1 MLSVLKEMTNH
12 ASETSCHIQ
21 EERGFL
27 KYVCKSGTSTYNK
40 CHNSEETYNDGSG
53 MFPAGEICSND
64 PFFYQACDKALGGR
78 VTNDKFLCEYFL
90 CVSPSSSRSIQL
102 SAVLEMFHLICNG
115 DVDCA
120 SGIDETNCPNTTTI
134 MPSGRVIFSDH
145 ICNDVCDDIISCEDE
160 ATCNGYTYGMSCN
173 VTDNK
178 GRTAYIYLLIFD
190 LCNGYQDCDNG
201 EDESKCR
208 VTNET
213 LDTCEHANT
222 GKLVPHFNSTRCNVI
237 PAFGDKYCAD
247 VAQSQSNCTDQS
259 KVGIICEINGYIST
273 VSKYMIC
280 KIHKNICDDGIEQLC
295 EQLTEPCFIH
305 KHFMCDGRLDC
316 ENEADERHPH
326 CQSVTQGTCKRR
338 VGGLGNLTIPLAWL
352 GDGIQDCVDG
362 SDEATIWP
370 TCGVGQSYRLVS
382 GKEAC
387 ENVFVC
393 RWGNPGY
400 VEVRNLCDGIET
412 CGNENEICSYSRNS
426 METTRTL
433 PTSDKGLTKRISY
446 CLKGL
451 KQVEIQRGS
460 CTSQQ
465 FIFPDQKFF
474 GVDTKTTLHL
484 PSMKE
489 DCANIFGEQYL
500 YTSCAGKCSS
510 SPCPLRETPRY
521 EVCPAQYPNRVGTIA
536 NDEYLAFFTKSHGE
550 VFTNRYFVCDDKIRC
565 VDYAEVCD
573 LVNNC
578 EDGSDENRCDN
589 HFKCLS
595 TSRLIPKVK
604 VCDGSFDCMDG
615 SDECNDLCSKQIL
628 ETGSL
633 KGLSWLIGSLA
644 IFANSAIV
652 IKNLLTLT
660 RCQTS
665 VALINKSLVILISFG
680 DFLIGCYLIVIAVYD
695 SIIFKKDYCLREITW
710 ITSIEC
716 SVIGIFST
724 IGSQI
729 SLFSMTVLS
738 TVRIYGIWNSMRVPG
753 EVTLL
758 KAVQVTTV
766 VFSLALASA
775 AIAIIPVIDQLE
787 DFFVNG
793 LKFDNELSFFIG
805 TPDKRLIF
813 DVLEAYYGRMK
824 TATLSWDMIRQ
835 MVSGMYSHD
844 LDYHDHT
851 LKQTKVDFYGNDGV
865 CLFKYFVKSNDP
877 QKMFVWGILILNFLC
892 FMIITLSY
900 ILIGLVSLRSSKSL
914 TNSQGNRQISNR
926 NRRMNQKIAIII
938 GTDFVC
944 WVPFIIICVLHSL
957 EVLDATPWYSFFSM
971 IILPINSVINPFL
984 YDDIV
989 TSFFINSVRRLS
1001 ARMLNSAIFQSI
1013 RNRIR
1018 SDQVEMI
1025 ELQQIRIEGEDLVQG
1040 TSGIVRETTEE
1051 QGSDQESTEEHR
1063 LAEETTEGQRLI
1075 RETTEVQRLAEETTE
1090 GQRLIRETTEEH
1102 RLAEETT
1109 EGQRLIRE
1117 TTEVH
1122 RLAEETTE
1130 GQRLIR
1136 ETTEEHRL
1144 AEETTE
1150 GQRLIRET
1158 TEVQRLAEETTEGQ
1172 RLIRETTEVHR
1183 LAEETT
1189 EGQRLIHETT
1199 EEHRLAEEATEGQR
1213 LIRETTEEHR
1223 LAEETTEVQR
1233 LIRKT
1238 TEVQRLAEETTEG
1251 QRLIHE
1257 TTEEHR
1263 LAEEATEVQR
1273 LIRETI
1279 EEHRLAEEA
1288 TEVKRLIRETTE
1300 EQRLA
1305 EETTEGQR
1313 LIRETTEVHRLARE
1327 TTEVQRLIRETIEEH
1342 RLAEETTEGQRLIL
1356 ETTEEHRLA
1365 EETTEGQ
1372 RLIRETTEEHR
1383 LAKETTE
1390 GQRLIRETTEE
1401 QGLVEETTEEQR
1413 MIQEIKQLQ

>member
-1 MLSVLKEMTNH
+1 MIYNGPKCISANRMILSALRLKTISRQFKFDLDFGYKLALTYVKQMLSVLKEMIDH
-12 ASETSCHIQ
+12 ASETSCQIQ
-21 EERGFL
+21 EQRGFL

-40 CHNSEETYNDGSG
+40 CHNSEETYDVSG
-53 MFPAGEICSND
+53 ISYDYYETLAGEICSND
-64 PFFYQACDKALGGR
+64 PFFYQACDKAFGGR
-78 VTNDKFLCEYFL
+78 VTNDKFLCEYFF
-90 CVSPSSSRSIQL
+90 CETDGYHRVYL
-102 SAVLEMFHLICNG
+102 STILEAFTLICDG
-115 DVDCA
+115 YVHCA

-145 ICNDVCDDIISCEDE
+145 ICNDVCDDGDSCEDE
-160 ATCNGYTYGMSCN
+160 ATCNGYTYGMYCN

-178 GRTAYIYLLIFD
+178 GSTVYGHIYPQLLCD
-190 LCNGYQDCDNG
+190 GHQQCDNG
-201 EDESKCR
+201 EDESKCQ

-213 LDTCEHANT
+213 LDTCHHAFT
-222 GKLVPHFNSTRCNVI
+222 GKLVPVFNFTRCNVMQV
-237 PAFGDKYCAD
+237 FGMMQMYCPD
-247 VAQSQSNCTDQS
+247 LAQSQSNCTDQS
-259 KVGIICEINGYIST
+259 KVGIFCEINGYIST
-273 VSKYMIC
+273 VSKHMIC
-280 KIHKNICDDGIEQLC
+280 YGHGNICDDGIDQVC
-295 EQLTEPCFIH
+295 ENLTEPCFLH

-316 ENEADERHPH
+316 ENEADERHPN

-338 VGGLGNLTIPLAWL
+338 VGGQGNLTIPLAWL
-352 GDGIQDCVDG
+352 GDGMQDCVDG
-362 SDEATIWP
+362 SDEAAIWP

-382 GKEAC
+382 SKEAC

-400 VEVRNLCDGIET
+400 VEVKNLCDGIET

-426 METTRTL
+426 METTRPL
-433 PTSDKGLTKRISY
+433 PTAHKGLTKRISY

-465 FIFPDQKFF
+465 FIFPDHEYF

-484 PSMKE
+484 PLMKE

-500 YTSCAGKCSS
+500 YTSCADKCSS
-510 SPCPLRETPRY
+510 SPCPLREIPRY
-521 EVCPAQYPNRVGTIA
+521 EVCPAQYPDRVGTIA
-536 NDEYLAFFTKSHGE
+536 NEEYLAFFTKSHGD

-565 VDYAEVCD
+565 VDYSQVCD

-578 EDGSDENRCDN
+578 GDGSDEIRCNN
-589 HFKCLS
+589 HFTCLS

-628 ETGSL
+628 QNSSL

-665 VALINKSLVILISFG
+665 VALVNKSLVILISFG

-695 SIIFKKDYCLREITW
+695 SIIFKKDYCIRQITW

-738 TVRIYGIWNSMRVPG
+738 TVRIYGIWNSMRISG
-753 EVTLL
+753 EVTRL
-758 KAVQVTTV
+758 KAVQVTAV

-793 LKFDNELSFFIG
+793 LKFDNELSLFIG

-844 LDYHDHT
+844 LDYHDRT
-851 LKQTKVDFYGNDGV
+851 LKQTKVDFYGSDGV

-900 ILIGLVSLRSSKSL
+900 ILIGLVSFRSSKSL

-938 GTDFVC
+938 GTDFAC

-957 EVLDATPWYSFFSM
+957 EVLDATPWYSIFSM

-989 TSFFINSVRRLS
+989 TSFFINSIRRFT
-1001 ARMLNSAIFQSI
+1001 AQMLNSTIVQSI
-1013 RNRIR
+1013 RDRFR
-1018 SDQVEMI
+1018 SDQVETI
-1025 ELQQIRIEGEDLVQG
+1025 ELEEVRIQREDMVQDPPSGHGVVREIQNEQDLDPETAEEQLVVQETSDKQRVVQETADKQG
-1040 TSGIVRETTEE
+1040 AAQETADKQVVVQETADKQGVVQETADKQVVVQETADKQGVVQETADKQGAAQETADKQGAVQETADKQVVVQETADKQGVIQETADKQGVVQETADKQGVVQETADKQGVVQETADKQGAVQETADKQVVVQETADKQGVIQETADKQGVVQETADKQGVVRETADKQGVVQETSDE
-1051 QGSDQESTEEHR
+1051 Q
-1063 LAEETTEGQRLI
+1063 
-1075 RETTEVQRLAEETTE
+1075 
-1090 GQRLIRETTEEH
+1090 
-1102 RLAEETT
+1102 
-1109 EGQRLIRE
+1109 
-1117 TTEVH
+1117 
-1122 RLAEETTE
+1122 
-1130 GQRLIR
+1130 
-1136 ETTEEHRL
+1136 
-1144 AEETTE
+1144 
-1150 GQRLIRET
+1150 
-1158 TEVQRLAEETTEGQ
+1158 
-1172 RLIRETTEVHR
+1172 
-1183 LAEETT
+1183 
-1189 EGQRLIHETT
+1189 
-1199 EEHRLAEEATEGQR
+1199 
-1213 LIRETTEEHR
+1213 
-1223 LAEETTEVQR
+1223 
-1233 LIRKT
+1233 
-1238 TEVQRLAEETTEG
+1238 
-1251 QRLIHE
+1251 
-1257 TTEEHR
+1257 
-1263 LAEEATEVQR
+1263 
-1273 LIRETI
+1273 
-1279 EEHRLAEEA
+1279 
-1288 TEVKRLIRETTE
+1288 
-1300 EQRLA
+1300 
-1305 EETTEGQR
+1305 
-1313 LIRETTEVHRLARE
+1313 
-1327 TTEVQRLIRETIEEH
+1327 
-1342 RLAEETTEGQRLIL
+1342 
-1356 ETTEEHRLA
+1356 
-1365 EETTEGQ
+1365 
-1372 RLIRETTEEHR
+1372 
-1383 LAKETTE
+1383 
-1390 GQRLIRETTEE
+1390 
-1401 QGLVEETTEEQR
+1401 
-1413 MIQEIKQLQ
+1413 